1 MAHESRIACF
11 KLARDGGIVATASSK
26 GTLVRVWDTRDGSL
40 LQEVY
45 FDIAIFVL
53 FLYHSKKSVL
63 FR

>member
-53 FLYHSKKSVL
+53 FFISLQKKCLV
-63 FR
+63 